1 MKDCSGRYVLRCGV
15 WCVLYMCV
23 CVVSC
28 CEDCFFFSFLSFYGD
43 DGWELCWGPM
53 ILFWNTLPPY
63 IPSLGNMYFIGLIT
77 LLVYDQS
84 INSTGEV
91 TLELRDKKK

>member
-1 MKDCSGRYVLRCGV
+1 MMDGNSAGDLR
-15 WCVLYMCV
+15 
-23 CVVSC
+23 
-28 CEDCFFFSFLSFYGD
+28 FSFGI
-43 DGWELCWGPM
+43 C
-53 ILFWNTLPPY
+53 TLPPY

-91 TLELRDKKK
+91 TLELREKK